1 MKIFVAVTHEEVESG
16 TLEDRVK
23 LLSDKGVPIVLED
36 GKPVVQHGTL
46 EMWMDR
52 RDDEEKNPGVL
63 FTWYSEDEVV
73 P

>member
-1 MKIFVAVTHEEVESG
+1 MKVFVAVTHDEIENG
-16 TLEDRVK
+16 TLEDRIK
-23 LLSDKGVPIVLED
+23 LLSDKGVPIELVD

-52 RDDEEKNPGVL
+52 KGTDNPGVL
-63 FTWYSEDEVV
+63 FTWYSEDEVI